1 MSITTDTS
9 TDCVTE
15 EYLLEDAPED
25 EDGEA
30 GAVSSS
36 PGASRV
42 STPIRVIPAT
52 DAQPLVTI
60 RVCCELQPQLTA
72 LYCTHCTNCTHY
84 RNK

>member
-30 GAVSSS
+30 GTLSS
-36 PGASRV
+36 SRV

>member
-1 MSITTDTS
+1 MSITDTTDTS
-9 TDCVTE
+9 TECVTE
-15 EYLLEDAPED
+15 ESPLEDAPED

-30 GAVSSS
+30 GSLSSS

-60 RVCCELQPQLTA
+60 PCLL
-72 LYCTHCTNCTHY
+72 
-84 RNK
+84 